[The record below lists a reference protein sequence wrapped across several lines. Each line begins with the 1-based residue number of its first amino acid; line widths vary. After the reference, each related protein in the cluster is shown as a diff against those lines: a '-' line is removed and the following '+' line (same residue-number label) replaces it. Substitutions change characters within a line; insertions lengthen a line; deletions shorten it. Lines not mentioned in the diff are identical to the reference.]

1 VDNSKIS
8 IKYSSAQDGGEEGVE
23 VAGRYN
29 LSPEYQ
35 HVQSKFRDTQTAV
48 DKLRLQ
54 AEDKREELREERR
67 RNDEARLPTLAER
80 EKKPNSTRKQ
90 GRTAQNQNI
99 PPPSQEPQMIILSPK
114 ANHNNTFYSSR
125 SPNPTSAGQRKED
138 QANTATPGRSQR
150 AAKKREA
157 QERADQAADRLYL
170 DAEARRAREERARKA
185 NRNGYKV
192 FDYDKALRGGKPA
205 ASERNRAKEEQVKK
219 SSRAVAGSG
228 QASGRDP
235 FQATAQSRKQSA
247 QNIASPSIAGPSKQ
261 SLPPA
266 DNSRPDESDA
276 PSNKNSVDR

>member
-1 VDNSKIS
+1 
-8 IKYSSAQDGGEEGVE
+8 
-23 VAGRYN
+23 

-48 DKLRLQ
+48 DKLRQQ

-80 EKKPNSTRKQ
+80 EKKPKAARKQ

-266 DNSRPDESDA
+266 DNSRLGESDA
-276 PSNKNSVDR
+276 PSNKNSVDY

>member
-1 VDNSKIS
+1 M
-8 IKYSSAQDGGEEGVE
+8 
-23 VAGRYN
+23 
-29 LSPEYQ
+29 SPEYQ

-48 DKLRLQ
+48 DKLRQQ

-80 EKKPNSTRKQ
+80 EKKPKAARKQ

-99 PPPSQEPQMIILSPK
+99 PPPSQEPQMIMLSPK
-114 ANHNNTFYSSR
+114 AKNNNTFDKDIF
-125 SPNPTSAGQRKED
+125 RKED

-266 DNSRPDESDA
+266 ANSRPDESDA